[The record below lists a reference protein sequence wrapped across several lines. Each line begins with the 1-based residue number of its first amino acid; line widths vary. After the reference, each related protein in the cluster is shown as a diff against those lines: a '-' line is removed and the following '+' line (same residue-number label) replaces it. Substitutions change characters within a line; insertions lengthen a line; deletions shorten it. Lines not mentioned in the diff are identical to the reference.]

1 MIKNFKDT
9 PIRNTGI
16 VNKGMLEQIK
26 MLHTQDP
33 KLAGELAI
41 SFIELVLT
49 GQASSDNFTIQFALA
64 NHSIV
69 AEKNAEKYDKK
80 VAADRAAR
88 IEKLKLVEISDML
101 KNGASQKVIADTLN
115 ESPAVIHYRV
125 NVIKTDFPEL
135 LSVKN

>member
-9 PIRNTGI
+9 PTRNTGI

-26 MLHTQDP
+26 MLHTQSP
-33 KLAGELAI
+33 ELAGELAI

-49 GQASSDNFTIQFALA
+49 GQASSDDFTIQFALA

-125 NVIKTDFPEL
+125 NVIKADFPEL